1 MYDIF
6 KDTIPVKLVS
16 INQVPN
22 EYKRGGGDSGCNG
35 KGYAVIGE
43 QKTGKVLEVKEIDH
57 IKKTE
62 KITFIDEKYKK
73 FKKDNNIK

>member
-1 MYDIF
+1 MGINFLSALVIILMYYLTNYIYMYDIF

-43 QKTGKVLEVKEIDH
+43 QKTGKVFLSKP
-57 IKKTE
+57 
-62 KITFIDEKYKK
+62 KIR
-73 FKKDNNIK
+73 